1 MLFQNVY
8 RGLREIQLAFLNRF
22 ETRLPEQMFP
32 GVRVDRLLLRE
43 VVVEEVVDG
52 DARMPPQILGRR
64 PYGFEGNQRRARK
77 EAAEVLQEIQQH
89 VFAEIDR
96 KSTRLN
102 SSHLG

>member
-52 DARMPPQILGRR
+52 DGRR

-77 EAAEVLQEIQQH
+77 QAAEVLQEIQQH
-89 VFAEIDR
+89 VFAEIEQLVEHEEHSGR
-96 KSTRLN
+96 VNGRQ
-102 SSHLG
+102 